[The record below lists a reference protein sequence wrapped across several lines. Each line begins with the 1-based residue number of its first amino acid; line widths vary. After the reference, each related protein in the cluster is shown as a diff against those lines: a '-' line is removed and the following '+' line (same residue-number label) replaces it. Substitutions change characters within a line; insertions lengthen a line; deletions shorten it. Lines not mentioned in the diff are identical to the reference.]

1 MRNQFIHTSGVLG
14 MPGALRRV
22 AVSRQRSLAVAG

>member
-1 MRNQFIHTSGVLG
+1 MRNQFIQTSDVLG
-14 MPGALRRV
+14 MPGALRRA

>member
-1 MRNQFIHTSGVLG
+1 MRDQFIHTSDVRG
-14 MPGALRRV
+14 MPGALRRA